1 MEKAANIMRII
12 AICGAIT
19 AACAIVYYYVYICII
34 YPYNVLYR
42 NKRKVHVTDTNV
54 DENTSTNTVPP
65 TSNQNDAED
74 ESKYEDLDG
83 YDIESNYSDVSGE
96 VFVKRAYKCVYNS
109 ICI

>member
-19 AACAIVYYYVYICII
+19 ATCAIVYYYVYICII

-42 NKRKVHVTDTNV
+42 NKRKVHVTDTN
-54 DENTSTNTVPP
+54 E
-65 TSNQNDAED
+65 ED

-96 VFVKRAYKCVYNS
+96 VFVKRDYKCVYNS
-109 ICI
+109 ICV

>member
-1 MEKAANIMRII
+1 MEKAANVMRIVAMVGAII
-12 AICGAIT
+12 AICAI
-19 AACAIVYYYVYICII
+19 IYYYVYICII
-34 YPYNVLYR
+34 YPIKLLR
-42 NKRKVHVTDTNV
+42 KDQRKVHVTDTN
-54 DENTSTNTVPP
+54 E
-65 TSNQNDAED
+65 ED

>member
-1 MEKAANIMRII
+1 MEKAANVMRIVAMVGAII
-12 AICGAIT
+12 AICAI
-19 AACAIVYYYVYICII
+19 IYYYVYICII
-34 YPYNVLYR
+34 YPRQLLR
-42 NKRKVHVTDTNV
+42 KHQRKVHVTDTN
-54 DENTSTNTVPP
+54 E
-65 TSNQNDAED
+65 ED